1 MKVEL
6 ERVVGIL
13 GSLLIGWIIL
23 VNLDQNGLIIFVVLG
38 IILLGM
44 MKLKNRF
51 LRRWRKQIG
60 RIEGYMM
67 SMILELLMLL
77 VFPWAALYLW
87 SRLNMVEI
95 TLVYKLLEI
104 DNIHINS
111 TSCAYQIVLDPKLP
125 ISIYIYIYIADFGI
139 DMMYQGK
146 LVNSLVDRTI
156 NLQILNAL
164 KPINTCQIHFYIN
177 PANLPEKSKPLIT
190 TNLHFPGIN
199 VNLIYI

>member
-1 MKVEL
+1 
-6 ERVVGIL
+6 
-13 GSLLIGWIIL
+13 
-23 VNLDQNGLIIFVVLG
+23 
-38 IILLGM
+38 

-125 ISIYIYIYIADFGI
+125 ISIYIYIY
-139 DMMYQGK
+139 
-146 LVNSLVDRTI
+146 S
-156 NLQILNAL
+156 
-164 KPINTCQIHFYIN
+164 
-177 PANLPEKSKPLIT
+177 
-190 TNLHFPGIN
+190 
-199 VNLIYI
+199 